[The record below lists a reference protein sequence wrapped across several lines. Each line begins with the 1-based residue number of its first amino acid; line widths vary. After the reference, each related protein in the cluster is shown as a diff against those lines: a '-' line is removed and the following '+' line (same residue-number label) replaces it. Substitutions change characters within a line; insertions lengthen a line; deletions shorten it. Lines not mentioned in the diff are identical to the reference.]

1 MKRQY
6 WIASVY
12 LVFLVT
18 GIPWYWPDNT
28 TSLVLGLPVWFFVAI
43 LVSICASLFT
53 AFILLRYSWDTEI
66 KPDEE

>member
-6 WIASVY
+6 WIITVY
-12 LVFLVT
+12 IVFLVS

-28 TSLVLGLPVWFFVAI
+28 TYLVLGLPVWFFVAI
-43 LVSICASLFT
+43 LVSTFASLFT

-66 KPDEE
+66 KPDE